1 MAPIRTE
8 CQLLERLRSG
18 RRIDSRN
25 RRGDR
30 GAEVKVSLR
39 FELREGYHPD
49 ARSIMIKHPHLMAER
64 SYDELNRMWRNRDLA
79 HHAEGRKV
87 ERSHGVAAAVRHKPD
102 ITLRSKGSRLASPGR
117 NQGNSERGINEATE
131 RTSGE
136 GDRPRCAGIMGLA
149 RTCLDVENPLGGY
162 LAAHV
167 LTNRFAF
174 RRRRRSRKGL
184 RSCRLRESTRRHA
197 RPMRDLHASNKPCSI
212 TSRYKF
218 KLWLKLRNL
227 SISF

>member
-1 MAPIRTE
+1 M
-8 CQLLERLRSG
+8 
-18 RRIDSRN
+18 
-25 RRGDR
+25 
-30 GAEVKVSLR
+30 
-39 FELREGYHPD
+39 
-49 ARSIMIKHPHLMAER
+49 
-64 SYDELNRMWRNRDLA
+64 
-79 HHAEGRKV
+79 
-87 ERSHGVAAAVRHKPD
+87 
-102 ITLRSKGSRLASPGR
+102 RLASPGR
-117 NQGNSERGINEATE
+117 NQNNSERGINEATE

-212 TSRYKF
+212 TSRNKF
-218 KLWLKLRNL
+218 KLWLKLRNPVDQL
-227 SISF
+227 LTFPRLPRWPGTSCAEFRGSRDDRVIGVRLGTLPMAMAFDD